1 MAISLLKAMLLDQR
15 CLFNLSRCI
24 NLPSSRFII
33 SRIIEMRETIPEV
46 EIMTTFENQT
56 IMEEIIDK
64 IVVKEAMVE
73 EETMIET
80 IEAAMTDQNLQIT
93 EISQK
98 DPSSVRVYLRQVPA
112 VSSMTSVTWGL
123 RPRATRRMFPNIRA

>member
-15 CLFNLSRCI
+15 CLFNLSRCS

-46 EIMTTFENQT
+46 EIITTFENQT
-56 IMEEIIDK
+56 IMEEII
-64 IVVKEAMVE
+64 VEEVMVE

-80 IEAAMTDQNLQIT
+80 IEAAMTDQILQTI

-98 DPSSVRVYLRQVPA
+98 DPNSAQAYLQLGPA
-112 VSSMTSVTWGL
+112 VTSMTLVIWEL
-123 RPRATRRMFPNIRA
+123 RPRATRQMSPSIRA